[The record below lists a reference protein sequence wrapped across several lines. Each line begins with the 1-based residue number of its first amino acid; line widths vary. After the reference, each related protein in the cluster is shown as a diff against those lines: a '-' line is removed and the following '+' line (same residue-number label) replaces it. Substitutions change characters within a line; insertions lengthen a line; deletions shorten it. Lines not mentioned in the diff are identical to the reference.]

1 MGALSTV
8 GAINNGAPST
18 ITATKFKES
27 VTSFVSNGVSIGNT
41 TIPTGVINIEFF
53 ETSSIDD
60 IKITYPAWNAFYV
73 DGLLKNLLNS
83 LDSIPDTGILF
94 PLLFDPT
101 RPIAI
106 ILKELSELFAS
117 IEAALDFSIID
128 IILSKIDIF
137 LSKSAEITLKLT
149 ETIEAIP
156 EGAEATLEKATEF
169 FEIIKNAIVEAFEAA
184 GKAVD
189 VIIAKLNAEK
199 DKIVQKIIEIAEK
212 IKNAVLALIPEFSL
226 PEFDLSFVFPEFD
239 LSFSIL
245 PFNIT
250 PLFATIEFDGLDG
263 IATKFLKLMIAF
275 LKIPIEIITGVIDVI
290 KGVAA
295 AASEFIIQ
303 LANSIKKIFTDIV
316 QAVKDMLSALLG
328 FVWDKISN
336 LIDINPNAIL
346 ETASIIS
353 IVTFFVK
360 SFIVTMLGFILGSGL
375 ITLSVSKMLNIV

>member
-27 VTSFVSNGVSIGNT
+27 VTSSVSNGVSIGNT

-189 VIIAKLNAEK
+189 AIIAKLNAEK

-360 SFIVTMLGFILGSGL
+360 SFIVTMIGFILGSGL

>member
-8 GAINNGAPST
+8 GVINNGAPST
-18 ITATKFKES
+18 ITATKFKDS
-27 VTSFVSNGVSIGNT
+27 VTSSIRDGISIGNT
-41 TIPTGVINIEFF
+41 TIPTGAINIEFF

-60 IKITYPAWNAFYV
+60 IRTTYPAWNTQYV
-73 DGLLKNLLNS
+73 DGLLKSMLNS
-83 LDSIPDTGILF
+83 LDSIPDTGIAF
-94 PLLFDPT
+94 PILFDPT

-117 IEAALDFSIID
+117 IEAALGFSIID
-128 IILSKIDIF
+128 IILSQINIF
-137 LSKSAEITLKLT
+137 LSKAAEITVKLT
-149 ETIEAIP
+149 ETIEAIA
-156 EGAEATLEKATEF
+156 EGVEAALEKATEF

-199 DKIVQKIIEIAEK
+199 DKIIQKIIEIAEK
-212 IKNAVLALIPEFSL
+212 IKNAAFSLIPEFSL
-226 PEFDLSFVFPEFD
+226 PSLDLSFVFPEFD
-239 LSFSIL
+239 LSFDIS
-245 PFNIT
+245 

-263 IATKFLKLMIAF
+263 IATKFLKIMIAF
-275 LKIPIEIITGVIDVI
+275 LKIPSEIITGVINVI
-290 KGVAA
+290 KGIAD

-328 FVWDKISN
+328 FVWDKISI
-336 LIDINPNAIL
+336 LININSNAIL

-353 IVTFFVK
+353 IVIFFVK
-360 SFIVTMLGFILGSGL
+360 SFIVTMIGFILGSGL
-375 ITLSVSKMLNIV
+375 ITLSVSKMLNIT

>member
-8 GAINNGAPST
+8 GVINNGGPST
-18 ITATKFKES
+18 LTATKFKES
-27 VTSFVSNGVSIGNT
+27 VTSFVSDGVSIGNT

-53 ETSSIDD
+53 ENSSLDD
-60 IKITYPAWNAFYV
+60 IRKTYPAWNAQYV

-83 LDSIPDTGILF
+83 LDSIPDTGVLF
-94 PLLFDPT
+94 PILFDPT

-117 IEAALDFSIID
+117 IEAALGFSIID

-137 LSKSAEITLKLT
+137 LSKAAEITSKLK
-149 ETIEAIP
+149 EIIEAIA
-156 EGAEATLEKATEF
+156 EGVEAALEKATEF

-189 VIIAKLNAEK
+189 AIIAKLNAEK
-199 DKIVQKIIEIAEK
+199 DRIIQKILEIAEK
-212 IKNAVLALIPEFSL
+212 IKNAVLALIPEFSIPSL
-226 PEFDLSFVFPEFD
+226 DLSFVFPEFD
-239 LSFSIL
+239 LS
-245 PFNIT
+245 FNIT

-275 LKIPIEIITGVIDVI
+275 LKIPIEIITSVVDAISGAVE
-290 KGVAA
+290 
-295 AASEFIIQ
+295 AASEFIRQ
-303 LANSIKKIFTDIV
+303 LVDSIKKIFTDIV

-328 FVWDKISN
+328 FVWDKISS

-360 SFIVTMLGFILGSGL
+360 SFIVTMIGFILGSGL

>member
-189 VIIAKLNAEK
+189 AIIAKLNAEK

-328 FVWDKISN
+328 FVWDKISS

-360 SFIVTMLGFILGSGL
+360 SFIVTMIGFILGSGL

>member
-8 GAINNGAPST
+8 GVINNGGPST
-18 ITATKFKES
+18 LTATKFKES
-27 VTSFVSNGVSIGNT
+27 VTSFVNDGVSIGNT

-53 ETSSIDD
+53 ENSSLDD
-60 IKITYPAWNAFYV
+60 IRKTYPAWNAQYV

-83 LDSIPDTGILF
+83 LDSIPDTGVLF
-94 PLLFDPT
+94 PILFDPT

-117 IEAALDFSIID
+117 IEAALGFSIID

-137 LSKSAEITLKLT
+137 LSKAAEITSKLK
-149 ETIEAIP
+149 EIIEAIA
-156 EGAEATLEKATEF
+156 EGVEAALEKATEF

-189 VIIAKLNAEK
+189 AIIAKLNAEK

-360 SFIVTMLGFILGSGL
+360 SFIVTMIGFILGSGL